1 MQVRAELR
9 EFQGLGE
16 GSRESR
22 GKSALFV
29 CMLALAGALVNVL
42 FFAYPRIHDLQP
54 IPGIARIEVSEE
66 TARVTLASDFAEKQE
81 AAITA
86 LTATLRERGVQ
97 RALLVQQ
104 NATVVGQLMVSE
116 GKTVGL
122 PPPANRNDV
131 PLPQVPPQEAPVQPA
146 PQAQPAR

>member
-1 MQVRAELR
+1 M
-9 EFQGLGE
+9 
-16 GSRESR
+16 
-22 GKSALFV
+22 
-29 CMLALAGALVNVL
+29 
-42 FFAYPRIHDLQP
+42 
-54 IPGIARIEVSEE
+54 
-66 TARVTLASDFAEKQE
+66 TLAPDFAEKQE

-146 PQAQPAR
+146 PQAQPAPAPPAPAPPAPGSPAKKPAPAQPGQAAGHAARSR